1 MLNSSIVFKTTGNK
15 LVFLTFQQGKSTLII
30 YEVGFILF
38 VYYFENFKT
47 KSSVIKDF
55 LEFTH
60 SFKILTI
67 FPFSTI
73 FMLKRTEFDDF
84 IPALFGY

>member
-1 MLNSSIVFKTTGNK
+1 MLNLSIVFKTTANK

-38 VYYFENFKT
+38 AYYFENSKT
-47 KSSVIKDF
+47 KSSVIKYF
-55 LEFTH
+55 LEFPH

-67 FPFSTI
+67 FPFPTS
-73 FMLKRTEFDDF
+73 FMLKRNEFDDF
-84 IPALFGY
+84 IPVLFGY